1 MSISSIKQNKFI
13 RFYTKSYYFQKI
25 ALDAEEFRLGI
36 QKCRKT
42 IENACKDEN
51 VFKVKGIETF
61 FRLQQR
67 KEDMRIGGV
76 KGWGK
81 GGD

>member
-1 MSISSIKQNKFI
+1 MLKNFDLEYKN
-13 RFYTKSYYFQKI
+13 
-25 ALDAEEFRLGI
+25 AE
-36 QKCRKT
+36 KT

-81 GGD
+81 GGE

>member
-1 MSISSIKQNKFI
+1 M
-13 RFYTKSYYFQKI
+13 
-25 ALDAEEFRLGI
+25 DAEEFRLGI

-51 VFKVKGIETF
+51 VFKVKGIKTF

-67 KEDMRIGGV
+67 KEDMRVGSV

-81 GGD
+81 SGGKTTT

>member
-1 MSISSIKQNKFI
+1 M
-13 RFYTKSYYFQKI
+13 
-25 ALDAEEFRLGI
+25 
-36 QKCRKT
+36 
-42 IENACKDEN
+42 ENACKDEN

-81 GGD
+81 GGEKLDV

>member
-1 MSISSIKQNKFI
+1 M
-13 RFYTKSYYFQKI
+13 
-25 ALDAEEFRLGI
+25 DVEDFRLGI

-67 KEDMRIGGV
+67 AGDMRLGGV
-76 KGWGK
+76 KGWG
-81 GGD
+81 GSGS

>member
-1 MSISSIKQNKFI
+1 MISFHLNSLLL
-13 RFYTKSYYFQKI
+13 QKI

-67 KEDMRIGGV
+67 KGDMRIGGV

-81 GGD
+81 GGE